1 VTRALAA
8 ALATGFLAA
17 VSANAATISIGRGL
31 PPWTLGQRYVEQ
43 VGLVHYDLYPRNSVI
58 GCVAGPASASRIDY
72 YRGRRVAWRPGPGK
86 RLLLFDVATSRAGDH
101 SSDGSGV
108 GVSRLGAVRARH
120 AGTAVAT
127 GRGPLSLGA
136 RSLTLT
142 RRTSKETFAALVYW
156 FDARGVLTALET
168 YAAGC

>member
-1 VTRALAA
+1 L
-8 ALATGFLAA
+8 LAA
-17 VSANAATISIGRGL
+17 VSANAATLSIGRGL
-31 PPWTLGQRYVEQ
+31 PPWLLGQRYIQ
-43 VGLVHYDLYPRNSVI
+43 RPGLVHSDRYSRSSGI
-58 GCVAGPASASRIDY
+58 GCIAGPASAGRIDY
-72 YRGRRVAWRPGPGK
+72 YRGLWVAWRLGPAK
-86 RLLLFDVATSRAGDH
+86 RLALFDVATSRAGDH
-101 SSDGSGV
+101 SADGFVV

-120 AGTAVAT
+120 AGIAVAT

-142 RRTSKETFAALVYW
+142 KRTGKATFVALVYW